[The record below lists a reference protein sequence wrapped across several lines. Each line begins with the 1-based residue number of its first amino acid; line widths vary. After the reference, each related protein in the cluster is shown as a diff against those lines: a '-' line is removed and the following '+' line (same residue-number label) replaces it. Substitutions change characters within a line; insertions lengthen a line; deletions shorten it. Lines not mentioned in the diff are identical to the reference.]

1 MKDKNVMKLKLY
13 MKISSTEVL
22 GPGKRFAVWVQ
33 GCSRHCKGCIAPDT
47 WNIED
52 GVESSVDE
60 LANEIISTPNIEGIT
75 ISGGEPFLQQEP
87 LCELIRIVHNQKDLG
102 VIIYTG
108 YSHKEIANTKLASM
122 ADIIIDGEYIQEQND
137 DMSLRGSSNQ
147 SVICITDRYSSII
160 GEYYG
165 KQGRKIEV
173 QMEDGKP
180 KMIGIPSKTIAKM
193 IGE

>member
-1 MKDKNVMKLKLY
+1 MTLNLY

-22 GPGKRFAVWVQ
+22 GPGKRFALWVQ
-33 GCSRHCKGCIAPDT
+33 GCNRHCKGCVAPDAWSEENGT
-47 WNIED
+47 KIA
-52 GVESSVDE
+52 VDE
-60 LANEIISTPNIEGIT
+60 LANEIINTPNIEGIT

-87 LCELIRIVHNQKDLG
+87 LCELIRIVRNQKDLG

-108 YSHKEIANTKLASM
+108 YSNKEIANTKLASM

-147 SVICITDRYSSII
+147 NVICVTDRYSSII